1 MQLLKMR
8 QKEADEHEQ
17 FWKKMSENKSLIREE

>member
-1 MQLLKMR
+1 MR